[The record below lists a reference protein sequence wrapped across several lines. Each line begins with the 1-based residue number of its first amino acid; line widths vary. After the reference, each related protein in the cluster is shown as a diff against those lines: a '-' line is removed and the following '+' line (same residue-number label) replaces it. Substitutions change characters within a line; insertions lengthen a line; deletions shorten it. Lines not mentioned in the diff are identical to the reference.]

1 MLTDYVAH
9 ISKVSARD
17 ILSAWLRENA
27 KGLDKTEENAFS
39 LSCLYPGYVRTEY
52 LLTVWEEMDK

>member
-1 MLTDYVAH
+1 MLTDYVAP

-17 ILSAWLRENA
+17 ILTAWLWKNA
-27 KGLDKTEENAFS
+27 QGMDKTEENARLLAVCF
-39 LSCLYPGYVRTEY
+39 PGYVRTDY

>member
-1 MLTDYVAH
+1 MLTDYVAP

-17 ILSAWLRENA
+17 ILEAWLQKNA
-27 KGLDKTEENAFS
+27 HGMDKTEENAFS
-39 LSCLYPGYVRTEY
+39 LACRFPGYVRTDY